1 MQRKN
6 FIQRFF
12 YPAGVTNTILLICVL
27 VFVATQLLQ
36 NPYPFTTIDNNLV
49 ARGGK
54 IATYMVLN
62 GEWYRLVTALFLHG
76 DLMHLAMNGLTIY
89 YIGHELEP
97 LLGHWRFTILYLV
110 AGIGGN
116 LVSFA
121 FMQPNVISIGASG
134 AGFGLFGCYL
144 VLAYL
149 YPNQSGLRQRA
160 MTFGT
165 LVVINAVMSFT
176 SPDIDSWAHGGG
188 LVFGGLITYVLQLPN
203 SNQRAWWQ
211 RLLGLVLIG
220 ALAVFCYQLGL
231 QRFFNFFRN

>member
-1 MQRKN
+1 MQHKN

-12 YPAGVTNTILLICVL
+12 NPAGVTNTILLICVL
-27 VFVATQLLQ
+27 VFVASQLLQ
-36 NPYPFTTIDNNLV
+36 NPLV
-49 ARGGK
+49 ATPNFLTLRGGK

-62 GEWYRLVTALFLHG
+62 GEWYRLVTALFLHA

-97 LLGHWRFTILYLV
+97 VMGHLRFAILYLI

-121 FMQPNVISIGASG
+121 FMQPNVVSIGASG
-134 AGFGLFGCYL
+134 AGFGLFSCYL

-149 YPNQSGLRQRA
+149 YPNQSTLKQRA

-165 LVVINAVMSFT
+165 LIVINALMSFT

-188 LVFGGLITYVLQLPN
+188 LLFGGLITYVLQLPQ
-203 SNQRAWWQ
+203 SRQRSWLQ
-211 RLLGLVLIG
+211 RLLAIILIA
-220 ALAVFCYQLGL
+220 ALAVGCYQLGL
-231 QRFFNFFRN
+231 QRFYSFFRN